1 MNQDEGVGPAGGD
14 QGSGNHRLAECGGR
28 RQHSGIVPEQG
39 IRGSILLPCQLAFE
53 GGFDRTTAITLVAA
67 PHDDAQRRKQRLHL
81 VAASARQGYV
91 VRQQLRA
98 ADDARDSEGGQA
110 HPLGAVE
117 LGILKRGEAGKPI
130 DEGRG
135 EPGAIDVYL
144 IAKHHLDGLGQ
155 WVPLWAPPGF
165 SGTAVQATALRL
177 PPPREGVRRRYAR
190 ADRLRRSSRRP
201 RPGACV

>member
-1 MNQDEGVGPAGGD
+1 MPNDE
-14 QGSGNHRLAECGGR
+14 S
-28 RQHSGIVPEQG
+28 S
-39 IRGSILLPCQLAFE
+39 
-53 GGFDRTTAITLVAA
+53 
-67 PHDDAQRRKQRLHL
+67 
-81 VAASARQGYV
+81 ASTWSRHPRRQGYV

-155 WVPLWAPPGF
+155 GTRYWFVRSLPGRRCKPRRF
-165 SGTAVQATALRL
+165 VFLHHRQA
-177 PPPREGVRRRYAR
+177 YA
-190 ADRLRRSSRRP
+190 DDTPRRP
-201 RPGACV
+201 ASSVKSATSAGGMRLTEDK